1 MNITVCV
8 KAVPGYVTNL
18 QVADTQD
25 RIDYEADSIAINE
38 ADDYALEAA
47 LALKQEFGGEVTAIT
62 AGPLSSMHALYVALA
77 KGADKAIR
85 IGTDFSSGEIISRIL
100 AEAIKKIDHDL
111 VLTGMESSDN
121 MAAQTGVSMAVRLGL
136 PFACGVT
143 KVEPDASSRK
153 VTVTRE
159 MEGGLKQVLEMPLPA
174 LLCIEPGILPLSYV
188 AVNRLSRA
196 RAKPVTPFKTEDL
209 GIGEGEIEEGRRLRI
224 TSVFPPER
232 RYQLEMVSGKPP
244 ELARVLVAK
253 IKEVLS

>member
-1 MNITVCV
+1 MKIIVCV

-18 QVADTQD
+18 QVAESQD
-25 RIDYEADSIAINE
+25 RVNYEADSIVINE

-47 LALKQEFGGEVTAIT
+47 LALKEQLGGEVTAIT
-62 AGPLSSMHALYVALA
+62 AGPLSSLHALYVALA

-85 IGTDFSSGEIISRIL
+85 VGADFSSGEIISRIL

-121 MAAQTGVSMAVRLGL
+121 LAAQTGVSMAVRLGL

-188 AVNRLSRA
+188 AINRLSRA
-196 RAKPVTPFKTEDL
+196 RTKPITPFKANDL
-209 GIGEGEIEEGRRLRI
+209 GVGERQIEEGRQLRI
-224 TSVFPPER
+224 TSVFPPQR
-232 RYQLEMVSGKPP
+232 RYQLEMVSGKPS
-244 ELARVLVAK
+244 EVARVLVAK
-253 IKEVLS
+253 IKEVL